1 MQLPGF
7 VDNPYPYMRRA
18 AVFAVTSRSE
28 GFSLVLVEAMAC
40 GVPVVSTDCPGGGP
54 AEVLQGGRWGR
65 LVPVDDEAALAEALA
80 RALDAPRR
88 GEARRRALDF
98 SVDAAV
104 TAYLKLLAP
113 TAAAEVRTQGV
124 VT

>member
-1 MQLPGF
+1 MRRTGGQHGLPG
-7 VDNPYPYMRRA
+7 RGA
-18 AVFAVTSRSE
+18 
-28 GFSLVLVEAMAC
+28 
-40 GVPVVSTDCPGGGP
+40 